1 MMSWQDYISQFL
13 SFHIVIVYQVLC
25 WPWWVD
31 VCIQQN
37 WFELVTAA
45 DNAVQ
50 FSWINSSKPSFAL
63 HLENHSSAS
72 SALHV
77 CLCPLWLSDHI
88 QIFREYLPFVLHDL
102 FTLLHCQKITASHGF
117 VKCLSKLPKQSEIS
131 FGKMHRILHT
141 PEITHLISSLSC
153 FTFWHARYT
162 KREQAIFTEGLLCV
176 FCDMLILIL

>member
-77 CLCPLWLSDHI
+77 SLCPLWLSDHI

-117 VKCLSKLPKQSEIS
+117 VKCLSKLPKQSEIRCTEYS
-131 FGKMHRILHT
+131 THRKLLIWC
-141 PEITHLISSLSC
+141 HLCLVSHSDMPDIQKENRLYLLKAYSVFFVTCLYLSC
-153 FTFWHARYT
+153 
-162 KREQAIFTEGLLCV
+162 KLG
-176 FCDMLILIL
+176 